1 MNFTEFDF
9 KPAIVAA
16 IKKSGYTTPTEI
28 QQQAMPHLMQGRD
41 LLGLAQTGTG
51 KTAAFVLP
59 TLQRLAGEAGKKVKA
74 LILTPTRELSEQV
87 HENIQM
93 LGQGTRL
100 KSCTL
105 YGGVSK
111 AGQIQKLRQGVDIVV
126 ACPGRLLDHLNSK
139 TVDLSSIEVLILD
152 EADQMCDKGFLPD
165 IRRILKQVPR
175 QRQSMVF
182 SATMPKEIRR
192 FVEEI
197 LTNPVTV
204 RVNHEKPTA
213 TIKHALFQVAQTQKT
228 ALLKHIL
235 QSEPMTTTLVFT
247 RTKHKAKNLARQLQQ
262 FGFKATSL
270 QGNLS
275 QNQRKK
281 AMDGFRTGTFN
292 ILVATDIAA
301 RGIDVSGISHV
312 VNYDVPDTVETYT
325 HRVGRTGRALQTGD
339 AYTFATREDARMILS
354 VERSLGQNITRK
366 KVDAPLSNQDHNA
379 STAAPSASTD
389 EKRRGAPASRR
400 KTKGKPKQQRSNSFD
415 FGLSAS

>member
-1 MNFTEFDF
+1 MDFTEFDF
-9 KPAIVAA
+9 KPAIIAA
-16 IKKSGYTTPTEI
+16 IKKCGYSTPTDI
-28 QQQAMPHLMQGRD
+28 QQQAMPHLVQGQD

-59 TLQRLAGEAGKKVKA
+59 TLQRLADKTNKKIKA

-93 LGQGTRL
+93 LGQGTCL

-111 AGQIQKLRQGVDIVV
+111 ASQIQKIRQGVDIVV

-139 TVDLSSIEVLILD
+139 TVDLSSVEVLILD

-182 SATMPKEIRR
+182 SATMPTEIRR
-192 FVEEI
+192 FVDEI
-197 LTNPVTV
+197 LSNPVTV
-204 RVNHEKPTA
+204 RVDHEKPTA
-213 TIKHALFQVAQTQKT
+213 TIKHALFQIEQGQKT
-228 ALLKHIL
+228 SLLKHIL
-235 QSEPMTTTLVFT
+235 QTEEMTTTLVFT

-281 AMDGFRTGTFN
+281 AMDGFKAGTFD

-325 HRVGRTGRALQTGD
+325 HRVGRTGRAQQTGD
-339 AYTFATREDARMILS
+339 AYTFATREDTRMIRS
-354 VERSLGQNITRK
+354 VERILGQNIPRK
-366 KVDAPLSNQDHNA
+366 TVDALITDKPYNVSAAASPVNA
-379 STAAPSASTD
+379 N
-389 EKRRGAPASRR
+389 EKKRSAPASRR
-400 KTKGKPKQQRSNSFD
+400 KTKSKPKQQRSSSFD
-415 FGLSAS
+415 FGLS